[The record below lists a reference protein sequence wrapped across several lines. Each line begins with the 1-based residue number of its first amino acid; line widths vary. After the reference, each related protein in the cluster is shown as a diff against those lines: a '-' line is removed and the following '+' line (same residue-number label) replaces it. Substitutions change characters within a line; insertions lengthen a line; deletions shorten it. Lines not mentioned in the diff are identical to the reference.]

1 MHNTDFNVPS
11 AKDIFESEPQYRFK
25 KLPQDDPNEQLGIMM
40 TDQTE
45 EEEQKQKDMLEK
57 KDFER
62 NVVLD
67 FNKQLLQKISSALVQ
82 NEVIRCDKEN
92 PTKEELVNDREDFK

>member
-1 MHNTDFNVPS
+1 
-11 AKDIFESEPQYRFK
+11 
-25 KLPQDDPNEQLGIMM
+25 
-40 TDQTE
+40 
-45 EEEQKQKDMLEK
+45 MLEK
-57 KDFER
+57 KEFER